1 MKREMLEDKDT
12 KTQWRLMAYAAI
24 LLIVGIVACVSAA
37 NVWKDIAVVIMGVI
51 FAVVDITL
59 WIFFFKKTGWF
70 TSRHEG
76 GGSSVK

>member
-1 MKREMLEDKDT
+1 MKNEMMEDKDT

-24 LLIVGIVACVSAA
+24 LLIVGIVACVATA
-37 NVWKDIAVVIMGVI
+37 NVWSNASVIIMGVI
-51 FAVVDITL
+51 FGVVDVTL
-59 WIFFFKKTGWF
+59 WVFFFKKTGWF